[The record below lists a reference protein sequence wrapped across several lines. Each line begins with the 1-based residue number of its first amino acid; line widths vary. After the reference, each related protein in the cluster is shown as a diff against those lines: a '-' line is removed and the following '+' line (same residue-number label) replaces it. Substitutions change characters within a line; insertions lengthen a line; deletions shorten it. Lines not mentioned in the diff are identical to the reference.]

1 MVEGILGSLPIPTPM
16 WETGFLVPLGFARSS
31 LTGKANLCQPGDSG
45 PGEQSLAVLLL
56 LSEVFSSGTI
66 APPGGLRLR
75 DLLVQFP
82 GYNLAWEEV
91 IICLSGA

>member
-16 WETGFLVPLGFARSS
+16 WETRFLVPLGCARSL
-31 LTGKANLCQPGDSG
+31 LTGKANMCQTGDSG
-45 PGEQSLAVLLL
+45 PGEQSLALLL

-82 GYNLAWEEV
+82 RYNLAWEE
-91 IICLSGA
+91 IIIRLSGA